1 MRKNIA
7 FALALFAGFAGCQT
21 YAPADDEGGQL
32 IQVWVDE
39 PPTLAPLDSVQVLA
53 YELHLTSAS
62 GTVAIIRRIEVLR
75 DDSADSADSVL
86 MVLSDSA
93 LSSALRGVGDT
104 TDFLDVRQGPRVVA
118 YMWVPL
124 NSEPLPKTIRHRIRI
139 VDERGI
145 EHDVDVESTPVQ
157 TEYALIAPPVRGS
170 HWLAGNGPSN
180 ESAHRRYIFAHSGK
194 IVLWERFAIDF
205 QLVDS
210 AGRNMRTDG
219 LRNVDHYSY
228 DQPVYAVADGKVV
241 GVRSDFPDNT
251 PNESPEVPPDFDTVM
266 GNHVTLD
273 IGSGRYVVYAH
284 LRRGSVTVEAG
295 DNIQRGRELARIGN
309 SGFSNGPHLHFH
321 ISDQPG
327 VYAGE
332 GLPFAFESYEVIGEC
347 DDTACTRRAAG
358 PQRRALPR
366 DGQLLSF
373 DR

>member
-7 FALALFAGFAGCQT
+7 FALALFAGLAGWQG
-21 YAPADDEGGQL
+21 YAPADDEGAQA

-39 PPTLAPLDSVQVLA
+39 PPTLAPIDSVPVLA
-53 YELHLTSAS
+53 YELHLTSES
-62 GTVAIIRRIEVLR
+62 PTVAIIRRIEVLS
-75 DDSADSADSVL
+75 DNSSDSVL

-104 TDFLDVRQGPRVVA
+104 TDFLDLWQGPRVVA

-124 NSEPLPKTIRHRIRI
+124 NSKPLPKAIRHRVWI

-145 EHDVDVESTPVQ
+145 EHDVDVESTPVH
-157 TEYALIAPPVRGS
+157 TEYATIARPVRGS

-180 ESAHRRYIFAHSGK
+180 ESAHRRYLFAHSGR

-228 DQPVYAVADGKVV
+228 DQPVFAVADGRVV
-241 GVRSDFPDNT
+241 GVRSDLPDNT
-251 PNESPEVPPDFDTVM
+251 PNEPPVVAPDVDTAL
-266 GNHVTLD
+266 GNFVTLD
-273 IGSGRYVVYAH
+273 IGSGRYVLYAH
-284 LRRGSVTVEAG
+284 LRLGSVTVETG
-295 DNIQRGRELARIGN
+295 DSIQRGRELARIGN
-309 SGFSNGPHLHFH
+309 SGLSSGPHLHFH
-321 ISDQPG
+321 VSDQPG

-332 GLPFAFESYEVIGEC
+332 GLPFAFERYEVIGKC
-347 DDTACTRRAAG
+347 DDTTCTRRPAVL
-358 PQRRALPR
+358 QRRVLPR
-366 DGQLLSF
+366 DGQLLGF